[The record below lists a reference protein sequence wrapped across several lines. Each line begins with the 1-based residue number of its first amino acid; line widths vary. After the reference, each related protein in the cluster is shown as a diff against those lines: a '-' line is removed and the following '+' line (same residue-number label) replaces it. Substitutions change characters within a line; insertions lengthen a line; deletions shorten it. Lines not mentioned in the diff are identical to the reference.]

1 MVGINTAVYEIISI
15 NEEQVQMDTQEAIH
29 IRNLTMQLVN
39 ILGLESSPVGVRFI
53 YSGATSSFP
62 GERLQQHRYCQ
73 ALMKAR
79 RGEKVILD
87 NAGIAC
93 PAAAAAFG
101 FRALPEGLKSGQGLV
116 GFGIVSD
123 PSVGRRMF
131 EGMSRFEPGSLQH
144 LELFPL
150 EQAEEFPDIV
160 VVEGSVEQLMWIN
173 LAYLHATGGERVQG
187 SSAILQA
194 TCVDS
199 TIIPY
204 QENRLN
210 FGFGCYG
217 CREATDLGPNET
229 VVGFPATMLDKI
241 VEHVAFLGEKA
252 IPNSRAK
259 KVFASLEKRQIG

>member
-1 MVGINTAVYEIISI
+1 MDKQGIR
-15 NEEQVQMDTQEAIH
+15 Q
-29 IRNLTMQLVN
+29 IRNASEQLVKTLDLN
-39 ILGLESSPVGVRFI
+39 SSPVGVRFVWQGM
-53 YSGATSSFP
+53 SSSFQ

-79 RGEKVILD
+79 HGTKLILD
-87 NAGIAC
+87 GPGIAC

-101 FRALPEGLKSGQGLV
+101 FRPLPEGLTSGQGLV

-123 PSVGRRMF
+123 RLVGKRMF
-131 EGMSRFEPGSLQH
+131 EGMSRLKMGSLQQ

-150 EQAEEFPDIV
+150 EQADAMPDVI
-160 VVEGSVEQLMWIN
+160 VVEGSVEHLMWIN
-173 LAYLHATGGERVQG
+173 LAYLHAMGGERVLG
-187 SSAILQA
+187 STAILQA
-194 TCVDS
+194 TCVNS

-217 CREATDLGPNET
+217 CREATDLGRNET
-229 VVGFPATMLDKI
+229 VVGFPPALLEKI
-241 VEHVAFLGEKA
+241 VEHIVFLGQKA

-259 KVFASLEKRQIG
+259 KVLAALDKRQTG